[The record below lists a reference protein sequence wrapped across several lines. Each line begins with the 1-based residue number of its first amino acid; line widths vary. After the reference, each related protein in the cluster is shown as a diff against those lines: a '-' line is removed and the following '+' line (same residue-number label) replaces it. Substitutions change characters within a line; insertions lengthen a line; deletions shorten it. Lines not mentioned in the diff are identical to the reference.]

1 MRDKAILENGGTLKP
16 VSDYYKS
23 HKMQYKAVDNYL
35 HALYFVPDYYKTQ
48 KMWDKVVDTHPATT
62 KYVPNGYKTQEKCN
76 KAVHRC
82 FFICHSIPDQ

>member
-1 MRDKAILENGGTLKP
+1 
-16 VSDYYKS
+16 
-23 HKMQYKAVDNYL
+23 
-35 HALYFVPDYYKTQ
+35 
-48 KMWDKVVDTHPATT
+48 MWDKVVDTHPATT